1 MIVGRRKLQ
10 LMSNRKKAIRESFR
24 NKTFDRDGYRCRGC
38 QRADAPLDAHHVTDR
53 NLMPNGGYVPEN
65 GISLC
70 LDCHE
75 KAEVFHSTGTAVEG
89 FSPADLYKLIQSSYD
104 LAVKA
109 SNKL

>member
-1 MIVGRRKLQ
+1 
-10 LMSNRKKAIRESFR
+10 MSQKKKEIRTNFR
-24 NKTFDRDGYRCRGC
+24 DKTFARDGHKCRVC
-38 QRADAPLDAHHVTDR
+38 SDTSKPLDAHHVTDR

-70 LDCHE
+70 PECHV
-75 KAEVFHSTGTAVEG
+75 KAEVFHSTGTPMPG
-89 FSPADLYKLIQSSYD
+89 FSPEELYNLIQSSYD

>member
-1 MIVGRRKLQ
+1 
-10 LMSNRKKAIRESFR
+10 MSSKKKQIRQAFR
-24 NKTFDRDGYRCRGC
+24 NAVFTRDGFICC
-38 QRADAPLDAHHVTDR
+38 VCTESKTILDAHHITDR

-70 LDCHE
+70 PECHE
-75 KAEVFHSTGTAVEG
+75 KAEVFHSTGVALEN
-89 FSPADLYKLIQSSYD
+89 FSPEDLYKLIGSSYD